1 MIVTELL
8 LKFQCSQK
16 VVFCDRF
23 VSVVAIN
30 MRLKLNNFEFSN
42 VGVHVL
48 LFQHVL
54 IPTCNIET
62 RVTNRQYVTRL
73 EA

>member
-23 VSVVAIN
+23 VSVVVVN

-48 LFQHVL
+48 LYQHVL

-62 RVTNRQYVTRL
+62 HVTNRQYVMRL